1 MAITKDTNPG
11 GLVVAGPEPSVGQML
26 QTFLANPESAKNV
39 EVAERMFA
47 LWERAEARNAERL
60 FAEAFARVQA
70 EMPRIEA
77 DTGVPDKYGAVKY
90 RYARLDD
97 IFALA
102 SPIIRKHGFTVT
114 FSSDIKEDR
123 VIQTCTVQHIGGHKR
138 ANQYMARIGSGP
150 IHASPAQADGAAAT
164 YAKRQAFCDAWMIV
178 VDHDTDGRADAK
190 DEGAPISFE
199 QAAYLKEQVKETG
212 SNEAAFLSYAGATTY
227 EEIGSNRY
235 DSLVRELAK
244 KGKK

>member
-1 MAITKDTNPG
+1 MALHTDKQGNLAVVDT
-11 GLVVAGPEPSVGQML
+11 EPNYGQML
-26 QTFLANPESAKNV
+26 QSFLANPEAVKNV

-47 LWERAEARNAERL
+47 LCERAEARNAERM
-60 FAEAFARVQA
+60 FAEAFARVQD
-70 EMPRIEA
+70 EMPRVIA
-77 DTGVPDKYGAVKY
+77 DTPVPDKFGNVKY
-90 RYARLDD
+90 SYARLDD

-114 FSSDIKEDR
+114 FSSDIKDDR

-138 ANQYMARIGSGP
+138 TNQYMARIGSGP

-178 VDHDTDGRADAK
+178 VDHDTDGRADAR
-190 DEGAPISFE
+190 DEGAPITWE
-199 QAAYLKEQVKETG
+199 QCQYLEEQINETG
-212 SNEAAFLSYAGATTY
+212 SDKAAFLKFAGAATIP
-227 EEIGSNRY
+227 EIGANRY
-235 DSLVRELAK
+235 DSLVKALAQ